1 MANIF
6 DQLAGVLD
14 SQTLKDFISGKAK
27 PEVTVNTNVALDEPT
42 VKLMGKY
49 IFLAFTASFF
59 LMAMF
64 FYWVLRWSIIAAYR
78 RR

>member
-27 PEVTVNTNVALDEPT
+27 PEVTVNTNVSLDEPT

-49 IFLAFTASFF
+49 IFLAFTASFL
-59 LMAMF
+59 LMAVF

>member
-1 MANIF
+1 MANIL

-14 SQTLKDFISGKAK
+14 SQTLKDFISGKTK
-27 PEVTVNTNVALDEPT
+27 PEVTVNTNVSLDEPT

-49 IFLAFTASFF
+49 IFLAFTGSFIVLS
-59 LMAMF
+59 LM
-64 FYWVLRWSIIAAYR
+64 FYWVMRWSIIAAFR